1 MLFSS
6 PVFLFLFLPVVLW
19 LYVALRRELRN
30 PLLLAVS
37 LLFYA
42 WGEKQYVV
50 VMLLS
55 IGWNYAFGLLVDRL
69 HGRKAAWWVLATSVA
84 GNLLLLGVMKYAN
97 FFVENLNRALAA
109 AGGSPIEMAPI
120 HLPIGISFFT
130 FQALSYVVDVY
141 RRDAKVQKSPADLAL
156 YVSLFPQLI
165 AGPIVRYRDVAT
177 EINTRSVRLRD
188 FSEGVMRF
196 AVGLGKKVLI
206 ANTLAL
212 PADKIFAV
220 PAGELPAV
228 IAWLGVVCYAFQ
240 IYFDFS
246 GYSDMAVG
254 LGRMFGFHFA
264 RNFNYP
270 YISRSITEF
279 WRRWHISLSTWF
291 RDYLYIPL
299 GGNRCAPWKVYRN
312 LMIVFLLCGFW
323 HGAAWQFMVWGGIH
337 GLLLVTER
345 FGLGRVLK
353 RMPSVVGHAY
363 ALLAVLI
370 GWVFFRATNL
380 HYAFE
385 FLGAMGGLSHA
396 NDLAHPIA
404 RYLTNDVAV
413 ALAIAPIASLP
424 VLPWVL
430 LRYRRAARR
439 VGPVALPLQLLWQT
453 ARAGAVASLLLASA
467 VQLASST
474 YNPFIYFQF

>member
-6 PVFLFLFLPVVLW
+6 PVFLFLFLPLVL
-19 LYVALRRELRN
+19 LVYATLRRELRN
-30 PLLLAVS
+30 PFLLAAS
-37 LLFYA
+37 LFFYA

-55 IGWNYAFGLLVDRL
+55 IGWNYLFGLLVDRL
-69 HGRKAAWWVLATSVA
+69 HGKRAAFWVLSVSVA

-109 AGGSPIEMAPI
+109 AGGTPIEMEPV

-141 RRDAKVQKSPADLAL
+141 RRDAKVQKDPAGLAL

-177 EINTRSVRLRD
+177 EIDNRKVRLRD

-196 AVGLGKKVLI
+196 ATGLGKKVLI

-212 PADKIFAV
+212 PADRIFAV
-220 PAGELPAV
+220 PAGELPLAV
-228 IAWLGVVCYAFQ
+228 AWLGVVCYAFQ

-254 LGRMFGFHFA
+254 IGRMFGFHFA

-270 YISRSITEF
+270 YISKSITEF

-312 LMIVFLLCGFW
+312 LLIVFLLCGFW
-323 HGAAWQFMVWGGIH
+323 HGAAWQFLVWGGFH
-337 GLLLVTER
+337 GLLLVVER
-345 FGLGRVLK
+345 AGLSRLLSNVPAVF
-353 RMPSVVGHAY
+353 RHAY
-363 ALLAVLI
+363 ALLAVLV
-370 GWVFFRATNL
+370 GWVFFRATDL
-380 HYAFE
+380 EHAFD
-385 FLGAMGGLSHA
+385 FLAAMGGQSAA
-396 NDLAHPIA
+396 NHLAHPVA

-413 ALAIAPIASLP
+413 ALAIAPLASLP
-424 VLPWVL
+424 VLPWL
-430 LRYRRAARR
+430 LIRYRRAQRR
-439 VGPVALPLQLLWQT
+439 LGPAAVPVQLLWQT
-453 ARAGAVASLLLASA
+453 GRLACVFSLLLASA
-467 VQLASST
+467 IQLASST